1 MGTIW
6 PLFFLAF
13 VQTSKAIDVGFSIH
27 PLVHSII
34 QIVLPFTLIDSCIY
48 THLFT
53 RLSHHAYNILLATI
67 LRAFPIVMDAKEEAN
82 IWHIIYYIM

>member
-53 RLSHHAYNILLATI
+53 RLSHHVYNILLATI